1 MRSGGGGVS
10 RPGSAPPP
18 LAAQTP
24 LPPRLLGPLCHCR
37 QPWACAHRRC
47 WAALGGA
54 LCAARGGGGGLPG
67 EGREERAAPWARPAA
82 AAAPAPAGPA
92 RGSSVAAASAAA
104 RAAAGAAAAAAGRP
118 ARVFMSGRGVL
129 QQHGGLPDQ
138 RRHRIRAR
146 GWAHRAAALRQR
158 RRSHLQVSVWGP
170 RPHLGA
176 RTKAAPSPDSGPA
189 RAPLPPR

>member
-18 LAAQTP
+18 LAPQTP

-82 AAAPAPAGPA
+82 AAAPAPGRPGPRQQ
-92 RGSSVAAASAAA
+92 RGRGVSSSKSSSRSSGGGGGAA
-104 RAAAGAAAAAAGRP
+104 RAGVYVGSRCLAAA
-118 ARVFMSGRGVL
+118 
-129 QQHGGLPDQ
+129 
-138 RRHRIRAR
+138 
-146 GWAHRAAALRQR
+146 W
-158 RRSHLQVSVWGP
+158 
-170 RPHLGA
+170 
-176 RTKAAPSPDSGPA
+176 RTT
-189 RAPLPPR
+189 